1 MKKCFTTLALFA
13 MALTTQAQ
21 VTQTETFDNL
31 PEVPSYADGSF
42 TGNYGI
48 DWTYKAG
55 RTVPEY
61 QIDEESLLLRR
72 ISDSS
77 SVWAND
83 IPNTDTITTI
93 AVDLKKGFTGGGD
106 RQVEMIV
113 NGTSVGTSIVF
124 DDTLVHN
131 FEVTGLNITGD
142 FDLKLLN
149 IKSKQ
154 VVVDNI
160 AWSTS
165 SGNEPTTPSANFTN
179 SADTVNLSAFA
190 ADLPLSENLGFSY
203 QNFTHTV
210 DGLVSYAV
218 VDPGLNLDNDT
229 NSTGSIALSLDEFGS
244 FIIAVGFT
252 DFAGNP
258 LPHPGDTIIYVVE
271 ENVITDVA
279 DVATLRASTEGE
291 LYQLTGEVV
300 ISQINSFRNQKYIQ
314 DATGGILIDDPNG
327 IITTSFDIYDGMMNI
342 KGELSSYNGMM
353 QFLPMENVASA
364 SSTGNTLTPVVVTI
378 ADFNANF
385 NDYESELIRIEN
397 ALVTGGTTFEA
408 GLNYDINDATGAA
421 VLRTSFYDA
430 DYIDEDILAVN
441 ANYTG
446 VAIEFNGAAQI
457 SPRMQTDIVSLG
469 LDELS
474 NGQQVYPNPVEDVL
488 YLDFDNQ
495 TERTVQVYNALGLKV
510 VEFVS
515 EGNVSYDASKL
526 ASGVYYISVLENG
539 TWSQTNF
546 VKH

>member
-546 VKH
+546 V